1 MEFTREKPANGSDR
15 SEKVVGASG
24 REGGRLYF
32 DITCLLIFAPHHRR
46 LSGVQRVEIELIRE
60 TVNSRGA
67 SACRLIGLH
76 PDSGVATAY
85 ASDFFAGDYVYD
97 RAAFCDHFGLSL
109 RGVEA
114 AVEPGRGKARRRRFR
129 HRLKSALKRIRSA
142 LASAIAA
149 RFAVAR
155 GAARAAAA
163 PGEPQPSSSS
173 SPAEAAARL
182 VAGDVILASGATWN
196 LPRHAEFLAQCARD
210 GVRVVQF
217 VHDLIPLVAPEHV
230 DGDLSRD
237 FSQWLEAAARTAS
250 DFIANSRSTQAD
262 LLRFLTLAKLAPK
275 PCSVLP
281 LAHEFR
287 ARDDAGPPSPAIH
300 FINDKYRS
308 ADWGARRVFNAAR
321 LPFVLCVGTVETR
334 KNVWMLARVW
344 IALAGEL
351 TDAPRLIF
359 AGAKGWSADDLDEL
373 MRATGNAG
381 GMIRFVESPSDAEL
395 AFLYANCLFSVFV
408 SYYEGWGLPIGESLW
423 FGKPALASAAGAMP
437 EVGQDMVD
445 YADPHSF
452 ADIKDKALRLISD
465 DAYRDSRAAAIKHES
480 LRRWRDVADDLWSIL
495 AHAPTPARR
504 GPA

>member
-15 SEKVVGASG
+15 SEKVVGAG
-24 REGGRLYF
+24 AREGGRLYF
-32 DITCLLIFAPHHRR
+32 DITCLLIFAPHHRS

-76 PDSGVATAY
+76 PGSGVVTAY
-85 ASDFFAGDYVYD
+85 GSEFFDGDYVYD
-97 RAAFCDHFGLSL
+97 QAAFCDHFGLSL

-114 AVEPGRGKARRRRFR
+114 AVEPGRGKARKRKFRR
-129 HRLKSALKRIRSA
+129 RLKSALRRIRSA
-142 LASAIAA
+142 LASAIVAG
-149 RFAVAR
+149 FAVKR
-155 GAARAAAA
+155 GAA

-173 SPAEAAARL
+173 SPPEAAARL

-196 LPRHAEFLAQCARD
+196 LPRHAEFLAQCAQE

-237 FSQWLEAAARTAS
+237 FSQWLETAAKTAS
-250 DFIANSRSTQAD
+250 EFVANSHATRTD
-262 LLRFLTLAKLAPK
+262 LLRFLTLAKLEPK

-287 ARDDAGPPSPAIH
+287 ARDDAGSQNPPIH

-308 ADWGARRVFNAAR
+308 DDWRARRVFNAAR

-351 TDAPRLIF
+351 TDPPRLIF
-359 AGAKGWSADDLDEL
+359 AGAKGWRADDLDDL

-423 FGKPALASAAGAMP
+423 FGKPALASNAGAMP

-445 YADPHSF
+445 YADPYSF

-465 DAYRDSRAAAIKHES
+465 DAYRDSRAAAIKRES

>member
-1 MEFTREKPANGSDR
+1 MELTREKPANGSQR
-15 SEKVVGASG
+15 SELGAGASA
-24 REGGRLYF
+24 RAGGRLYF
-32 DITCLLIFAPHHRR
+32 DITCLLIFAPYHRS

-67 SACRLIGLH
+67 SACCLIGLD
-76 PDSGVATAY
+76 PGGGGATAY
-85 ASDFFAGDYVYD
+85 SSDFFAGDYVYD
-97 RAAFCDHFGLSL
+97 QAAFCDHFALTL
-109 RGVEA
+109 RAVEA
-114 AVEPGRGKARRRRFR
+114 AAASGRGKARKRKVGR
-129 HRLKSALKRIRSA
+129 RLKSALKRIRSA
-142 LASAIAA
+142 LTSAIAA
-149 RFAVAR
+149 RP
-155 GAARAAAA
+155 AAALNA
-163 PGEPQPSSSS
+163 PRRSSS
-173 SPAEAAARL
+173 SPAEAAPRL
-182 VAGDVILASGATWN
+182 VAGDVLLASGATWN
-196 LPRHAEFLAQCARD
+196 LPRHAEFLAQCAQD

-237 FSQWLEAAARTAS
+237 FSQWLETAAKTAS
-250 DFIANSRSTQAD
+250 DFVANSHATRTD

-275 PCSVLP
+275 PCAVLP

-287 ARDDAGPPSPAIH
+287 ARDAGPPNPPIH

-308 ADWGARRVFNAAR
+308 DDWRARRVFNAAR
-321 LPFVLCVGTVETR
+321 LPYVLCVGTVETR
-334 KNVWMLARVW
+334 KNVWMLAKVW

-359 AGAKGWSADDLDEL
+359 AGAKGWGADDLDDL

-381 GMIRFVESPSDAEL
+381 GMIRFVEGPSDAEL

-423 FGKPALASAAGAMP
+423 FGKPVLASGAGAMP
-437 EVGQDMVD
+437 EVGHDMVD

-452 ADIKDKALRLISD
+452 EDIKDKALKLITD
-465 DAYRDSRAAAIKHES
+465 DAYRASRAAAIRRES

-495 AHAPTPARR
+495 ATAPTPAR
-504 GPA
+504 GGQT